1 MFRIKLDTKKMNWKM
16 KQDPE
21 FVNEKWGFSYNV
33 KRTLKTRRA
42 KHTKKKKN
50 GSNSKANGRK
60 RTIKKVQ
67 LKAKFFK

>member
-42 KHTKKKKN
+42 KHTKKKKM
-50 GSNSKANGRK
+50 GVIQRQMEEREQSKK
-60 RTIKKVQ
+60 CS
-67 LKAKFFK
+67 